1 MNIFGWVYF
10 IFYLF
15 FFISYVYNFDITII
29 LILLLYVI
37 QLYVIQYETRKKK
50 WQHNLDILTYRCG
63 KQDKDSLE

>member
-37 QLYVIQYETRKKK
+37 QYETRKKK
-50 WQHNLDILTYRCG
+50 WQHNLDISTYRCG